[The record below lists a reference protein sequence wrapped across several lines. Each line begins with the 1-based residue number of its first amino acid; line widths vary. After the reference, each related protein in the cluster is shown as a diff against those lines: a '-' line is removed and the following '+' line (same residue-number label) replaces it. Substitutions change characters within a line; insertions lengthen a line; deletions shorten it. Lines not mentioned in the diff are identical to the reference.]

1 MFPRIII
8 TVICAFILA
17 APFAL
22 GQQAKTGNAQLGKPQ
37 PPPVEALP
45 DQTKLDPY
53 LERWEKETKNLRTLD
68 ITCERTRTSAVLGK
82 GEILDVCSG
91 SIKFMKVEDR
101 NGPVVLAS
109 MTLQKRDGKA
119 TDFERIV
126 FSGNFVYVFQP
137 REKTVLYYD
146 VAPPKAGKAS
156 DDSFMPFLSGMKAA
170 DAKKRYEIK
179 LTKEND
185 DFIYLEVMPRQQKDK
200 ADFVRAQIVFERKTF
215 LPKRVWYAEANR
227 DTTTFLLTKIEK
239 DKQVNRKEFERPELP
254 GKDWKFKKVDR
265 TEDQPP
271 RIARPQK

>member
-1 MFPRIII
+1 MFPRIVI
-8 TVICAFILA
+8 TAVCALLLA
-17 APFAL
+17 APLAL
-22 GQQAKTGNAQLGKPQ
+22 SQQAKTGNAQLGKPQ

-68 ITCERTRTSAVLGK
+68 ITCERTRTSAALGK
-82 GEILDVCSG
+82 GEILDVYSG

-109 MTLQKRDGKA
+109 MALQKRDGKA

-126 FSGNFVYVFQP
+126 FSGNFVYVFAP
-137 REKTVLYYD
+137 REKTVLWYD
-146 VAPPKAGKAS
+146 VAPAKGGKAS
-156 DDSFMPFLSGMKAA
+156 DDS
-170 DAKKRYEIK
+170 
-179 LTKEND
+179 END

-227 DTTTFLLTKIEK
+227 DTTTFLLVKIEK
-239 DKQVNRKEFERPELP
+239 NKQIPRSEFEKPDPLP

-265 TEDQPP
+265 SEDQPP

>member
-8 TVICAFILA
+8 TGACALFLA
-17 APFAL
+17 VPLAL
-22 GQQAKTGNAQLGKPQ
+22 GQQAKTNNAQLGKPQ
-37 PPPVEALP
+37 PPPVETLP

-53 LERWEKETKNLRTLD
+53 LDRWEKETKNLRTLD
-68 ITCERTRTSAVLGK
+68 IACERTRTSAALGK
-82 GEILDVCSG
+82 GEILDVYSG

-101 NGPVVLAS
+101 NGPVVLAA
-109 MTLQKRDGKA
+109 MDLQKRGGKA
-119 TDFERIV
+119 DAFEKIV

-137 REKTVLYYD
+137 REKQILYYD
-146 VAPPKAGKAS
+146 VTPAKGGKAS
-156 DDSFMPFLSGMKAA
+156 EDSFMPFLSGMKAA

-185 DFIYLEVMPRQQKDK
+185 DFIYLEVFPRLQKDK
-200 ADFVRAQIVFERKTF
+200 ADFVRAQIVFDRKTF

-239 DKQVNRKEFERPELP
+239 DKPINRKEFERPELP